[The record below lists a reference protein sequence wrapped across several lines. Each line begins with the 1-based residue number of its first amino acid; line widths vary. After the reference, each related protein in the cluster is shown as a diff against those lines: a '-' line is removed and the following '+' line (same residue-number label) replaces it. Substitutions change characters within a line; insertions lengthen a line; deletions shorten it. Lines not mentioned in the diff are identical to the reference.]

1 MSLLKKAALAMTLS
15 LAPVFAGAVEEPCHA
30 VNNANQLV
38 LCAESRSPEVLKAE
52 SYLNVKK
59 AAVGQSSQL
68 LNPELSSEYV
78 TGKSSGQNQS
88 EFDLSL
94 AFPIEVGG
102 GRSARKSL
110 AEAEV
115 KKAEAEL
122 IKVRAEVR
130 KQVILNL
137 TRLRQ
142 LNEEIA
148 MVEESMAVFSKLV
161 RQYQQRPKL
170 SPEQEVTVE
179 VFDLAKSDYVFK
191 KQEMTEEIAKIESLF
206 KLSLGK
212 SIADFK
218 LTLPGRIKNWPE
230 ISDRSEKIAGSPLLR
245 IYEADIGTSQAELAK
260 ARSEVFPGLSLGPS
274 MKRVSDGDVTS
285 NQFGINLSMPLPL
298 LSLNQGGRAA
308 AAANVKTAEM
318 RRDFAIDE
326 LRNLRESLLKQYLSS
341 VKLLKASASGL
352 SQEQRHKKIE
362 SHFYRGL
369 VPSSLVIEAH
379 RSLVE
384 FEKVRNERE
393 LKTLESYLDIRF
405 LDGETMEF
413 VL

>member
-1 MSLLKKAALAMTLS
+1 MSLFKKAALAMVMT
-15 LAPVFAGAVEEPCHA
+15 LAPMGALAVEDPCVA
-30 VNNANQLV
+30 VNNANQMV

-52 SYLNVKK
+52 SYLNSKK

-78 TGKSSGQNQS
+78 AGKNSGQNQS
-88 EFDLSL
+88 EFDVSL

-110 AEAEV
+110 AESEV

-122 IKVRAEVR
+122 TKVRAEVR
-130 KQVILNL
+130 KQVILHL

-142 LNEEIA
+142 LYEEA
-148 MVEESMAVFSKLV
+148 EMVDESIAVFSKLV

-191 KQEMTEEIAKIESLF
+191 KQEIIEEITKIDSFF

-212 SIADFK
+212 PLADFK
-218 LTLPGRIKNWPE
+218 LNLPARVKNWPE
-230 ISDRSEKIAGSPLLR
+230 ISEKSEKINSSPLLA
-245 IYEADIGTSQAELAK
+245 IYEAEVGMSQAELAK
-260 ARSEVFPGLSLGPS
+260 ARSEVFPALSVGPS

-285 NQFGINLSMPLPL
+285 SQVGINFSMPLPL
-298 LSLNQGGRAA
+298 LSLNQGGRAT
-308 AAANVKTAEM
+308 AAANVKTAEV
-318 RRDFAIDE
+318 RRDFALTE
-326 LRNLRESLLKQYLSS
+326 LHNLRETLFKQYVSS
-341 VKLLKASASGL
+341 VRLLKASSSGL
-352 SQEQRHKKIE
+352 SQEKRHKKIE
-362 SHFYRGL
+362 GHFYRGL

-384 FEKVRNERE
+384 FEKTRNERE
-393 LKTLESYLDIRF
+393 LKTLENYLDIRF
-405 LDGETMEF
+405 IDGEAMEF
-413 VL
+413 AL

>member
-1 MSLLKKAALAMTLS
+1 MSFLEKAAMAIAMF
-15 LAPVFAGAVEEPCHA
+15 LAPVVAGAEELCHA

-52 SYLNVKK
+52 SYLNAKR
-59 AAVGQSSQL
+59 ATVGQSSQL

-78 TGKSSGQNQS
+78 AGKNSGQNQS

-102 GRSARKSL
+102 GRSARKAL
-110 AEAEV
+110 AESEV

-122 IKVRAEVR
+122 TKIRAEVR
-130 KQVILNL
+130 KQVILYL

-142 LNEEIA
+142 LNEEA
-148 MVEESMAVFSKLV
+148 GMVDESIAVFAKLV

-191 KQEMTEEIAKIESLF
+191 KQEILDEIAKIEAFF
-206 KLSLGK
+206 KLSLGQPL
-212 SIADFK
+212 ADFK
-218 LTLPGRIKNWPE
+218 LNLAAKVKTWPE
-230 ISDRSEKIAGSPLLR
+230 VAEKSEKLNSSPLLA
-245 IYEADIGTSQAELAK
+245 IYEAEVGIFQAEFAK
-260 ARSEVFPGLSLGPS
+260 ARSEVFPALNVGPS
-274 MKRVSDGDVTS
+274 LKRVSDGDATS
-285 NQFGINLSMPLPL
+285 SQVGINLSMPLPL

-308 AAANVKTAEM
+308 AAAHVKTAEV
-318 RRDFAIDE
+318 RRDLAMTE
-326 LRNLRESLLKQYLSS
+326 LQGLRKTLLKQYVNS
-341 VKLLKASASGL
+341 VSLLKATASGL

-362 SHFYRGL
+362 VHFYRGL

-384 FEKVRNERE
+384 FEKTRNERE
-393 LKTLESYLDIRF
+393 LKTLETYLDIRF
-405 LDGETMEF
+405 IDGEAMEF
-413 VL
+413 AL